1 MVQVEVS
8 DPDIAKFIGEF
19 CQPRMTIKVSGCEE
33 EVDGVVGVVPG
44 RALQTAELQRTEV
57 GPTTRLHQPYNIMD
71 LLNLLALL
79 ALLTL
84 SSYLSQNLSLLGLLT
99 TNYKLNIPSSA
110 RLAGRSGSR
119 EYTDLELDLLWLHRR
134 RNDKLRREINIFN
147 IPYFLMFDNILNYYT
162 DCNCF
167 DSQELV

>member
-33 EVDGVVGVVPG
+33 EVDGVVRVVPG

-57 GPTTRLHQPYNIMD
+57 GPTTRLHQPYNI
-71 LLNLLALL
+71 LALL

-110 RLAGRSGSR
+110 RLAGRSWAR
-119 EYTDLELDLLWLHRR
+119 EYTDLELDLLWIHRR